1 MKRYSFRLFKNFI
14 KTGNLHSLDMS
25 LMYFAAVIQLLS
37 LIGFILTFISM
48 NLNIEITF
56 VNIFKYIVEAL
67 ISLYVSTIILEL
79 IAVLYKRN
87 SFIKIWKGILTFPI
101 FMLTWLPIS
110 IVCFISK
117 KTKWDIIS
125 HSRNVNI
132 KEILNEKN

>member
-1 MKRYSFRLFKNFI
+1 
-14 KTGNLHSLDMS
+14 MS